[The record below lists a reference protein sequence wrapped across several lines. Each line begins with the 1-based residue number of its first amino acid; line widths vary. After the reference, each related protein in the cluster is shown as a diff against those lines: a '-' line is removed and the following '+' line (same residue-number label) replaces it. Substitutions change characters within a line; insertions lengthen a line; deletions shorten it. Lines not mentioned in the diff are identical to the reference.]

1 MSSAGDIGMCSN
13 VNIISCTNT
22 KTTIVLE
29 NLNSYKEYVTMETA
43 AFVVTAMMKYFGM
56 DDINAFGMDDIN
68 APAQSFIPPDILN
81 ADSHQKR
88 IWLNRHIN

>member
-13 VNIISCTNT
+13 MNIISCTNT

-29 NLNSYKEYVTMETA
+29 NLNSYKEYVTMKTA
-43 AFVVTAMMKYFGM
+43 AFVVTAMMN
-56 DDINAFGMDDIN
+56 DINAFGMDDIN